1 MIFIGETL
9 ISPTTLSRRGEG
21 IVIGVGIF
29 ELVPVSIASID
40 GEESRRM
47 GMLESVVHQFVS
59 SSSGSSYCDGP
70 SRGDCIGLE
79 GV

>member
-21 IVIGVGIF
+21 IVIGVGMF

-47 GMLESVVHQFVS
+47 GMLESVVH
-59 SSSGSSYCDGP
+59 
-70 SRGDCIGLE
+70 
-79 GV
+79 